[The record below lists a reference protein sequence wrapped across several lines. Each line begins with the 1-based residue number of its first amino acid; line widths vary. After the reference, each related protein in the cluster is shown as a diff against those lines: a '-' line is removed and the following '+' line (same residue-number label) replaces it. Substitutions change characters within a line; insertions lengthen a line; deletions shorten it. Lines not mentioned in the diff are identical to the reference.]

1 MRGQGEHPPMA
12 IPGFIA
18 RAGIAVGVV
27 CDRFPQ
33 AEVHRV
39 EAAASAGPTTTP
51 MALDRLRV
59 LFRDVD
65 GTVLAL
71 EETGYG
77 EFGPLRRLDS
87 LRLEGPSLEWPVAME
102 LAEADNL
109 KEQAAWID
117 PYVTVVLRG
126 RAGGAEYV
134 FGGAPGI
141 PQVVVDAMTGEVRG
155 G

>member
-1 MRGQGEHPPMA
+1 MA

-59 LFRDVD
+59 LAGIYEYMHRH
-65 GTVLAL
+65 GMA
-71 EETGYG
+71 
-77 EFGPLRRLDS
+77 R
-87 LRLEGPSLEWPVAME
+87 VADI
-102 LAEADNL
+102 A
-109 KEQAAWID
+109 
-117 PYVTVVLRG
+117 
-126 RAGGAEYV
+126 
-134 FGGAPGI
+134 I
-141 PQVVVDAMTGEVRG
+141 PH
-155 G
+155 